1 MPTIEQISSAR
12 ERISHHLHVTPVTT
26 ARLLGKEAGVELFLK
41 CENFQKTGSF
51 KARGALNKVSILDE
65 SARRR
70 GVVTVSAGNHAQAL
84 AWAARAL
91 NVRATVVMPAAASQ
105 TKADASAGYGA
116 AVIRHGTA
124 FEAFERAQAI
134 AAERGLV
141 FVHPFDD
148 DDVMA
153 GAGTTAL
160 EILEQTPDV
169 RAVVVPIGGGGLI
182 GGIAAA
188 ISQLQPSVRVY
199 GVEPQGAAVMRASLD
214 AGRAVRLQSVET
226 IADGLAAPMAGT
238 LTYEIVRR
246 YVRDVVVVSDVEI
259 VAAVRALLARA
270 KVLAEP
276 AGAAAVAAILE
287 RKLPL
292 RMWER
297 VVAVVSGGNVDLAT
311 LKGML

>member
-12 ERISHHLHVTPVTT
+12 ERISHRLHVTPVTT
-26 ARLLGKEAGVELFLK
+26 ARLLGNEAAIELFLK
-41 CENFQKTGSF
+41 CENLQKTGSF
-51 KARGALNKVSILDE
+51 KPRGALNKVSALDE
-65 SARRR
+65 SERRR

-84 AWAARAL
+84 AWAARAS

-105 TKADASAGYGA
+105 AKAEASAGYGA
-116 AVIRHGTA
+116 TVIRHGTT
-124 FEAFERAQAI
+124 FEAFERAQAL

-148 DDVMA
+148 EEVMA

-160 EILEQTPDV
+160 EILEQTSDID
-169 RAVVVPIGGGGLI
+169 AVVVPIGGGGLI

-188 ISQLQPSVRVY
+188 IKQLKPSVRVY
-199 GVEPQGAAVMRASLD
+199 GVEPNGAAAMRASLD
-214 AGRAVRLQSVET
+214 AGRALRLDTVDT

-246 YVRDVVVVSDVEI
+246 YVDDVVLVSDDEI
-259 VAAVRALLARA
+259 ASAVRGLLART
-270 KVLAEP
+270 KLLAEP
-276 AGAAAVAAILE
+276 AGAAGVAAILG

-292 RMWER
+292 RDGER
-297 VVAVVSGGNVDLAT
+297 VVAVVSGGNVDLPK
-311 LKGML
+311 LREML